1 MKSKVKHHCGNRSG
15 QRGLAVIFVLAMLS
29 VMTAF
34 AIHNSRTLYFLEQE
48 LKIIEKDQVGAY
60 QAR

>member
-1 MKSKVKHHCGNRSG
+1 MKSNPRRHRNNRAE
-15 QRGLAVIFVLAMLS
+15 QRGFAVILVLVLLS

-34 AIHNSRTLYFLEQE
+34 AIHNSRSLYFLKEE
-48 LKIIEKDQVGAY
+48 LKLIEKDQAGAY